1 MASINQVIRERKKV
15 VSNLKRSLKVVDS
28 ILEKMERRQN
38 SILSRKLKVPEL
50 EDLAFLAGKS
60 RELESALRQY
70 VNQVNRGFPI

>member
-15 VSNLKRSLKVVDS
+15 VSNLKRSLKTVDS
-28 ILEKMERRQN
+28 ILELMERRQN

-50 EDLAFLAGKS
+50 EDLAYLAAKS
-60 RELESALRQY
+60 RELDQALRQY

>member
-15 VSNLKRSLKVVDS
+15 VQNLKRSLRIADS

-50 EDLAFLAGKS
+50 EDLVFLATRA
-60 RELESALRQY
+60 RELSAALRQY
-70 VNQVNRGFPI
+70 VSLVSRGFPI